1 MIEKTCSQFIK
12 EMKAAGFEFTY
23 KATDGVQTFTGE
35 VKADGKTITVKITSS
50 SESRKK
56 IKEMYEIK
64 KRQ

>member
-23 KATDGVQTFTGE
+23 RATNGTQTFTGE
-35 VKADGKTITVKITSS
+35 VKQDNKTTVVKIASS
-50 SESRKK
+50 DESRKK